1 MIDARESVVVRRES
15 GIVYI
20 KSLSPHL
27 SGSEFDI
34 ATKEA
39 IHAAEMAGDRVIF
52 VCADGTMSWFA

>member
-1 MIDARESVVVRRES
+1 MRRES

-20 KSLSPHL
+20 KTISPHL
-27 SGSEFDI
+27 SGSEIDI